1 MLCRNSDIEQ
11 VCVMGLGMK
20 QPIALVVLGEGK
32 DRFDKSIQQDILATL
47 TQVNTELENHQRL
60 DYIFI
65 CAESWTCENELLTP
79 TLKLK
84 RDSIEQYY
92 LKLLPELIEDQVIV
106 QM

>member
-1 MLCRNSDIEQ
+1 
-11 VCVMGLGMK
+11 MGLGMK

-47 TQVNTELENHQRL
+47 TQVNTELESHQRL

-92 LKLLPELIEDQVIV
+92 LKLLPEVIEDQVIV